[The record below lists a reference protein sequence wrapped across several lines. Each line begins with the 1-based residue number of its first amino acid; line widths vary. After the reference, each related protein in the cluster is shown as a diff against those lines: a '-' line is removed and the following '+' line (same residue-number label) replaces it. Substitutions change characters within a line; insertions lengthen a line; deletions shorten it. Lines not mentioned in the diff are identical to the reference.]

1 MSKTFGKASDFY
13 RVRIITLEQELPP
26 DFDWRNDVLY
36 RSPKESFDMI
46 KRTYCLQVVELDSRN
61 YQALEE
67 YSAKQAATQEKAIV
81 EEDIINLTKMEFEK
95 KYEINFSDNS
105 TLSIDGENVI
115 EEKKEDNTN
124 VPRNLS

>member
-26 DFDWRNDVLY
+26 DFDWRDDVLY

-46 KRTYCLQVVELDSRN
+46 KRTYCLQVVDLDSRK
-61 YQALEE
+61 YQVLKE
-67 YSAKQAATQEKAIV
+67 YSAKQEATQEKEMV
-81 EEDIINLTKMEFEK
+81 EEDLKSFTKMEFEK
-95 KYEINFSDNS
+95 KYEISLSDDS

-115 EEKKEDNTN
+115 EEKRGDNVN